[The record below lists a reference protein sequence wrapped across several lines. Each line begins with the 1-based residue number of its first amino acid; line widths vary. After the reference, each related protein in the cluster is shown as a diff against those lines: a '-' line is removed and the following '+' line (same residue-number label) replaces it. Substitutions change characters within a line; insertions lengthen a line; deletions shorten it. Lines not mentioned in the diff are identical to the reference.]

1 MSYLIVTILLNV
13 LLTVIFKLF
22 PRYNINALQAIVVN
36 YWVCVITGSLFL
48 GRFPINAAGFGEPW
62 VPWAMLIGT
71 GFFTV
76 FNIIAYCT
84 RVDGI
89 TTATIAN
96 KLSLVIPVLISLFL
110 YSEHAGPL
118 KIAGIVLAFPAVYLT
133 ARVKGEDDKVHNM
146 TWPVLLFIGSGLLD
160 TLVKY
165 SEQAYLHIPEQHAV
179 FPIYTFAT
187 AAVVGTCTLLFLVL
201 AKKTRL
207 QPRNIIAG
215 IILGIPNY
223 FSIYF
228 LIVLLHS
235 GFLQS
240 SAAIPVN
247 NIGILLVSALAGLA
261 FFREKITMYRI
272 AGLLLSILA
281 ILLIVFSD
289 LNG

>member
-1 MSYLIVTILLNV
+1 MSYLVITILLNA
-13 LLTVIFKLF
+13 LLAVIFKLF
-22 PRYNINALQAIVVN
+22 PRYNINAVQAIVVN
-36 YWVCVITGSLFL
+36 YWVCVVTGSIFL
-48 GRFPINAAGFGEPW
+48 GRFPINAAGFHQPW
-62 VPWAMLIGT
+62 LPCALLIGS

-96 KLSLVIPVLISLFL
+96 KLSLAIPVTFSLFL
-110 YSEHAGPL
+110 YHEHAGPL

-133 ARVKGEDDKVHNM
+133 ARVKGEDNAVPNL
-146 TWPVLLFIGSGLLD
+146 TWPALLFIGSGMLD

-165 SEQAYLHIPEQHAV
+165 SEQAYLDSPEKHAV

-187 AAVVGTCTLLFLVL
+187 AAVVGTLTLLYLLL
-201 AKKTRL
+201 AKKTVL
-207 QPRNIIAG
+207 QFRNVIAG

-235 GFLQS
+235 DFLQS

-247 NIGILLVSALAGLA
+247 NIGILLASALAGLV
-261 FFREKITMYRI
+261 FFREKVTIYRI
-272 AGLLLSILA
+272 VGLLLSIVA